1 MRCQVWSI
9 PRVHGSVDA
18 KRLRRAAT
26 ALAVA
31 GLLTAP
37 PARAL
42 AQASCV
48 PGQTVAALDQ
58 YCDALPTS
66 DGTQVPASNLGST
79 DSGPKL
85 GTVLTPK
92 EVAQLSDAGP
102 AARALLVLPAVSPL
116 VRGATVAQ
124 RRRIAQTGRK
134 IVRSG
139 ALDDSKGDVGR
150 VVASSLSSA
159 GGAVVGGAFRWGLV
173 ACTMAFAGM
182 AWLRFRTRLKL

>member
-1 MRCQVWSI
+1 
-9 PRVHGSVDA
+9 VDA

-37 PARAL
+37 PARA
-42 AQASCV
+42 AQACV

-66 DGTQVPASNLGST
+66 DGTQVPTSNLGST

-116 VRGATVAQ
+116 LRGASAAQ

-139 ALDDSKGDVGR
+139 ALDDSKGDVGRVGR

-173 ACTMAFAGM
+173 ACTMGFAGM